1 MTEPKESWAAD
12 LKQRLQRLRYEAEI
26 NMLKRQNERLMWVIR
41 MLLGNTG
48 KQKEKY
54 HNDRNPQE

>member
-48 KQKEKY
+48 KQKEKD